1 MAQVSSYSFNDKNF
15 QHEKF
20 GNERSCQ
27 SWIRKLYRLAGIE
40 NPYSILNAPRAN
52 ETGLKMWNDGLR
64 SSSDIDKNQVY
75 SLKAM
80 GLDNEEI
87 IKCQSIL
94 DIINEF
100 NNQTIDEI
108 THKILSQ
115 ERLNAL
121 RQQIQEE
128 EHKTRLLRIQLDE
141 IQKLDNLLQNHF

>member
-1 MAQVSSYSFNDKNF
+1 MNKTF
-15 QHEKF
+15 QHELF

-64 SSSDIDKNQVY
+64 LSSDIDKNQVY

-100 NNQTIDEI
+100 TNQTIDEI

-128 EHKTRLLRIQLDE
+128 EHKTRLLRIQLNE

>member
-1 MAQVSSYSFNDKNF
+1 MNQVSFMNKTF
-15 QHEKF
+15 QHESF
-20 GNERSCQ
+20 ENERSCQ

-40 NPYSILNAPRAN
+40 NPYSILNTPRAN

-64 SSSDIDKNQVY
+64 LSSDIDKNQVY

-128 EHKTRLLRIQLDE
+128 EHKTRLLRIQLNE